1 MVKRM
6 TLRYKTRNRLNFTCD
21 SLTLNIIII
30 NENEIT
36 TPPPK
41 KTKQTNKQTQKQ
53 VDINWWPFINN
64 INCIAF
70 KLSNYLFQKITI
82 NFCKFGGFFFWFKY

>member
-36 TPPPK
+36 TPPPPK
-41 KTKQTNKQTQKQ
+41 KNQTNKQTNPKTSRY
-53 VDINWWPFINN
+53 
-64 INCIAF
+64 
-70 KLSNYLFQKITI
+70 KLVAIHQ
-82 NFCKFGGFFFWFKY
+82 

>member
-41 KTKQTNKQTQKQ
+41 KKKPNKQTNKPK
-53 VDINWWPFINN
+53 N
-64 INCIAF
+64 
-70 KLSNYLFQKITI
+70 K
-82 NFCKFGGFFFWFKY
+82 